1 MKTDIKFIT
10 RIIILAG
17 LMLSYSANVFG
28 QEFELSNYK
37 IRYTFS
43 TLKDVN
49 NNRQLEVSFLAANK
63 KDRKDR
69 IPVSGALIKFYN
81 SGNDTLLA
89 IGETKTDDKGIAKI
103 EVPSSMNLLMDEEG
117 YYNFSAQFDATESL
131 KRQKKSLQ
139 VKDLNLIMNLSE
151 SEEDSLKTVS
161 LEAYTLDSIGG
172 KLPVEELDLVFSVGG
187 MLSKLPIE
195 EATLEDGVY
204 EFEITEDIQGDIN
217 GDFQMFAFVDDH
229 DDYGTVL
236 QMVESNWGVFDDIR
250 EPEKNKLWTEA
261 APIWMYVVLT
271 ILLVGAWANFLFT
284 IIKLLQIK
292 KIGKNIA

>member
-1 MKTDIKFIT
+1 MKTNLKYIS
-10 RIIILAG
+10 RILVLAG
-17 LMLSYSANVFG
+17 LMFSYSTNVLG

-37 IRYTFS
+37 IRYTLS

-49 NNRQLEVSFLAANK
+49 NNRQLEVKFLAANK

-81 SGNDTLLA
+81 SGNDTLIA
-89 IGETKTDDKGIAKI
+89 IGEIETDDKGIAKI

-139 VKDLNLIMNLSE
+139 VKDLILNLNL
-151 SEEDSLKTVS
+151 SEEDSLKMVS
-161 LEAYTLDSIGG
+161 LEAYTIDSLGS

-187 MLSKLPIE
+187 MLSRMPIE
-195 EATLEDGVY
+195 EASLEDGVY
-204 EFEITEDIQGDIN
+204 EFEITKDIQGDIN

-271 ILLVGAWANFLFT
+271 ILLVGIWANFLYT
-284 IIKLLQIK
+284 IIKLLKIK
-292 KIGKNIA
+292 KIGKNLA

>member
-1 MKTDIKFIT
+1 MKTDIKIIT
-10 RIIILAG
+10 RIVVLVG
-17 LMLSYSANVFG
+17 LLFSYSANVFG

-49 NNRQLEVSFLAANK
+49 NNRQLEVKFLAANK

-81 SGNDTLLA
+81 SGNDTLLFV
-89 IGETKTDDKGIAKI
+89 GEINTDDKGIAKL
-103 EVPSSMNLLMDEEG
+103 EVPSSINLLMDDDG

-131 KRQKKSLQ
+131 KKQKKSLQ
-139 VKDLNLIMNLSE
+139 VKDLNLILNL
-151 SEEDSLKTVS
+151 SEEDSLKTVT

-195 EATLEDGVY
+195 EASLEDGEY

-217 GDFQMFAFVDDH
+217 GDFQLFAFVDDH

-271 ILLVGAWANFLFT
+271 ILLVGVWANYVFAV
-284 IIKLLQIK
+284 IKLWKIK
-292 KIGKNIA
+292 KIGKNLV

>member
-1 MKTDIKFIT
+1 MKTNLKFIT
-10 RIIILAG
+10 RLVVLAG
-17 LMLSYSANVFG
+17 VMLSYSTNVFG

-37 IRYTFS
+37 IRYTLS

-49 NNRQLEVSFLAANK
+49 NNRQLEVKFLAANK

-81 SGNDTLLA
+81 TGNDTLLS
-89 IGETKTDDKGIAKI
+89 IGEMKTDDKGIAKI
-103 EVPSSMNLLMDEEG
+103 EVPSSMKLVMDEDG
-117 YYNFSAQFDATESL
+117 YFNFSAQFDATESL
-131 KRQKKSLQ
+131 KKQKKSLQ
-139 VKDLNLIMNLSE
+139 IKDLNLIMNLSE
-151 SEEDSLKTVS
+151 EDSLKTVY

-187 MLSKLPIE
+187 MLSKMPIE
-195 EATLEDGVY
+195 EASLEDGAY
-204 EFEITEDIQGDIN
+204 EFEITKDIQGDIN
-217 GDFQMFAFVDDH
+217 GDFQLFAFVDDH

-261 APIWMYVVLT
+261 APIWMYIVLT
-271 ILLVGAWANFLFT
+271 ILLAGAWAHFIYT
-284 IIKLLQIK
+284 IIMLRKIK
-292 KIGKNIA
+292 KLAS

>member
-1 MKTDIKFIT
+1 MKTKLKYIS
-10 RIIILAG
+10 RILVLAG
-17 LMLSYSANVFG
+17 LMFSYSTNVFS

-37 IRYTFS
+37 IRYTLS
-43 TLKDVN
+43 TLKDIN
-49 NNRQLEVSFLAANK
+49 NNRQLEVKFLAANK

-81 SGNDTLLA
+81 TGNDTLIA
-89 IGETKTDDKGIAKI
+89 IGEIKTDDKGIAKI
-103 EVPSSMNLLMDEEG
+103 EVPSSMKLLMDEEG
-117 YYNFSAQFDATESL
+117 YFNFTAQFDATESL
-131 KRQKKSLQ
+131 KRQKKTLQ
-139 VKDLNLIMNLSE
+139 VKDLSLIMNLSE
-151 SEEDSLKTVS
+151 EDSIKTVS

-195 EATLEDGVY
+195 EASLEDGVY
-204 EFEITEDIQGDIN
+204 EFEITKDIQGDIN
-217 GDFQMFAFVDDH
+217 GDFQLFAFVDDH

-236 QMVESNWGVFDDIR
+236 HMVESNWGVFDDIR

-271 ILLVGAWANFLFT
+271 ILLVGAWAHYIYT
-284 IIKLLQIK
+284 IIMLRKIK
-292 KIGKNIA
+292 KLAS

>member
-1 MKTDIKFIT
+1 MKTDIKIIT
-10 RIIILAG
+10 RIIVLAG
-17 LMLSYSANVFG
+17 LMLSYSTNVFG

-43 TLKDVN
+43 TLKNADNV
-49 NNRQLEVSFLAANK
+49 RQLEVSFLAANK

-69 IPVSGALIKFYN
+69 IPVSGALIKFFN

-89 IGETKTDDKGIAKI
+89 IGEIKTNDKGIAKI
-103 EVPSSMNLLMDEEG
+103 EVPSSMNLLMDEDG
-117 YYNFSAQFDATESL
+117 YYNFSAQFAATESL

-139 VKDLNLIMNLSE
+139 VKDLNLIMNLAE
-151 SEEDSLKTVS
+151 VDSLKTVT

-187 MLSKLPIE
+187 MLSRLPIE
-195 EATLEDGVY
+195 EGTLEDGEY

-217 GDFQMFAFVDDH
+217 GDFQLFAFVDDH

-236 QMVESNWGVFDDIR
+236 EMVESNWGVFDDIR
-250 EPEKNKLWTEA
+250 EPEKNKLWTKA

-271 ILLVGAWANFLFT
+271 ILLVGVWANFLFT
-284 IIKLLQIK
+284 ILKLLKIK
-292 KIGKNIA
+292 KIGKNLA

>member
-1 MKTDIKFIT
+1 MKTDIKIIT
-10 RIIILAG
+10 RIIVLAG
-17 LMLSYSANVFG
+17 LMFSFSTNVFA

-43 TLKDVN
+43 TLKDIN
-49 NNRQLEVSFLAANK
+49 NNRQLEVKFLAANK

-69 IPVSGALIKFYN
+69 IPVSGALIKFFN
-81 SGNDTLLA
+81 SGNDTLIA
-89 IGETKTDDKGIAKI
+89 IGEIKTDDKGIAKI

-117 YYNFSAQFDATESL
+117 YYNFTAQFDATESL

-151 SEEDSLKTVS
+151 GDSLKTVS
-161 LEAYTLDSIGG
+161 LEAYTLDSLGG

-195 EATLEDGVY
+195 EASLEEGAY

-217 GDFQMFAFVDDH
+217 GDFQLFAFVDDH

-236 QMVESNWGVFDDIR
+236 HMVESNWGVFDDIR
-250 EPEKNKLWTEA
+250 EPEKNKLWTDA

-271 ILLVGAWANFLFT
+271 ILLVGVWANFLFT
-284 IIKLLQIK
+284 IIKLLKIK
-292 KIGKNIA
+292 KIGKNLA

>member
-1 MKTDIKFIT
+1 MKTDIKIIT
-10 RIIILAG
+10 RIIVLAG
-17 LMLSYSANVFG
+17 LMLSFSTNVFG

-49 NNRQLEVSFLAANK
+49 NNRQLEVKFLAANK

-89 IGETKTDDKGIAKI
+89 IGEIKTDDKGIAKL

-117 YYNFSAQFDATESL
+117 YYNFSAQFEATESL
-131 KRQKKSLQ
+131 KKQKKSLQ

-151 SEEDSLKTVS
+151 GDSLKTVS

-195 EATLEDGVY
+195 EASLEDGQY

-217 GDFQMFAFVDDH
+217 GDFQLFAFVDDH

-236 QMVESNWGVFDDIR
+236 HMVESNWGVFDDIR

-261 APIWMYVVLT
+261 APIWMYVVLS
-271 ILLVGAWANFLFT
+271 ILLIGVWANFLFT
-284 IIKLLQIK
+284 IIKLLKIK
-292 KIGKNIA
+292 KIGKNLA